1 MVMKQGK
8 LVIGMILLA
17 LMQLVACERN
27 DVDVAADKAKSSK
40 IKISSIKASKET
52 GIKRKEPVIFTLGSE
67 LPASSYRWKVSPNE
81 YISISKGSENTII
94 IFDKAG
100 KYTVVAQDSITL
112 DSVFINVEVG
122 TEIYQDIWE
131 SIALDDIISLTPII
145 YPDSL
150 FHLDF
155 AALTKNNYSCSNN
168 SLTYSLGKTG
178 DTYQINFSGVTIPA
192 DCLGESSKGKSKI
205 VFNWLI
211 KENVTYG
218 LEITLNGKIYKG
230 SFTRNGEK
238 YQFIWPYDNGV
249 IFTTKTL

>member
-1 MVMKQGK
+1 MKQGK
-8 LVIGMILLA
+8 LLIGMILLA

-27 DVDVAADKAKSSK
+27 DVDVVTDKAKSFK
-40 IKISSIKASKET
+40 LSSIEASKET
-52 GIKRKEPVIFTLGSE
+52 GIKRKEPVIFTLNSE

-81 YISISKGSENTII
+81 YIFINKGSENTTI

-112 DSVFINVEVG
+112 DSVFITIEVG
-122 TEIYQDIWE
+122 TEIYE
-131 SIALDDIISLTPII
+131 NSLEPIALGDIISLTPII
-145 YPDSL
+145 YPDSA

-155 AALTKNNYSCSNN
+155 AALTKNNYTCSNN

-192 DCLGESSKGKSKI
+192 NCSGESSKGKSKI
-205 VFNWLI
+205 VFNCLI

-218 LEITLNGKIYKG
+218 LEITLNEKTYKG
-230 SFTRNGEK
+230 SFTRNGGN
-238 YQFIWPYDNGV
+238 YQFTWPYADGV